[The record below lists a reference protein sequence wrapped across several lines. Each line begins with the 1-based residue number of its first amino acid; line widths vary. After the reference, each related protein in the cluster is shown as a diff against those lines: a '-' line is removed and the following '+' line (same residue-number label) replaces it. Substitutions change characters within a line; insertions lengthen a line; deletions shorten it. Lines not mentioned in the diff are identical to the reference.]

1 MRTAVATLQADQDRL
16 VRLDP
21 DERLVVR
28 GGPGTGKTVV
38 GLHRAAWLV
47 YHDRRLTAERILVI
61 GPSDR
66 FLRYVSAVLPTLGE
80 AKITQTTFDRLL
92 GPSAPSGDEQE
103 WLRQLDDF
111 EAGLYGSGSIR
122 VGAVRIRQQEVDELI
137 DRLRQRDALDGAA
150 TVRAT
155 LRVRRSRAGTRLKA
169 GDDGRRRRPRRQILA
184 AVLMHVRRCAGSRSA
199 VAALLGVETQEMV
212 TAYRMSAEIATW
224 LNEHAA
230 LHDLGGVVL
239 DGIRPTGIDVGHR
252 DDVAAADT
260 ELRSRWDNV
269 AVIDAGDVLV
279 AQGRRVRRRGGRDGG
294 DVSARRSTSPHR
306 ERRMSWCSSPMRSRP

>member
-1 MRTAVATLQADQDRL
+1 
-16 VRLDP
+16 
-21 DERLVVR
+21 VR

-137 DRLRQRDALDGAA
+137 DRLRQRTLSWRDR
-150 TVRAT
+150 RAT
-155 LRVRRSRAGTRLKA
+155 FASAIASRYELKA
-169 GDDGRRRRPRRQILA
+169 GD
-184 AVLMHVRRCAGSRSA
+184 VSR
-199 VAALLGVETQEMV
+199 
-212 TAYRMSAEIATW
+212 
-224 LNEHAA
+224 
-230 LHDLGGVVL
+230 
-239 DGIRPTGIDVGHR
+239 
-252 DDVAAADT
+252 AAADI
-260 ELRSRWDNV
+260 LPPC
-269 AVIDAGDVLV
+269 
-279 AQGRRVRRRGGRDGG
+279 
-294 DVSARRSTSPHR
+294 SA
-306 ERRMSWCSSPMRSRP
+306 